1 MSALLIPA
9 AVFLAAAAL
18 TGAMRRAAIRMRVL
32 LDRPVSR
39 SAHSDPVPTG
49 GGLVIVAL
57 FLAAVAWYC
66 LSGRLAVHYG
76 MAFLGA
82 ALVAAIGLADDIRP
96 LGVGRRMACH
106 VLAAAWSL
114 WWMGEIPP
122 AAVGGWVIESQW
134 LLGGLLLLSLVSL
147 LNLYN
152 FMDGIDGLAG
162 GELLFVA
169 SMALLFAAAAG
180 DRDVALP
187 SAVLLAAG
195 AGFLVWNW
203 PPARIFMGDVGSGF
217 IGLCLGIIAMISL
230 HQGSMSVWTWVI
242 LLGVFITDSTLTL
255 LRRVAGGE
263 PWYQA
268 HASHAF
274 QHAARRYG
282 SHRKVT
288 MAVMAVNLLWLAPMA
303 WLATQR
309 QELGFWVTMAALA
322 PLAAAAYRL
331 GAGKPEQPG
340 R

>member
-9 AVFLAAAAL
+9 GVFLAAVVL
-18 TGAMRRAAIRMRVL
+18 TGALRRAAVRMRVP

-49 GGLVIVAL
+49 GGIVIVAL

-66 LSGRLAVHYG
+66 LSGQLAFRYG

-82 ALVAAIGLADDIRP
+82 ALVAAVGLADDIRP
-96 LGVGRRMACH
+96 LGIGRRMVCH

-134 LLGGLLLLSLVSL
+134 LLGGLLLLALVSL

-169 SMALLFAAAAG
+169 SLSLFFAAAAG
-180 DRDVALP
+180 DREVALL
-187 SAVLLAAG
+187 SAALLAAG

-217 IGLCLGIIAMISL
+217 IGLSLGIIAMISL
-230 HQGSMSVWTWVI
+230 HQGSMSVWTWAI

-255 LRRVAGGE
+255 WRRVTNGE
-263 PWYQA
+263 PWHQA
-268 HASHAF
+268 HTSHAF

-288 MAVMAVNLLWLAPMA
+288 LAVMAINLLWLAPMA
-303 WLATQR
+303 WLATRHQN
-309 QELGFWVTMAALA
+309 LGLWVTMAALA
-322 PLAAAAYRL
+322 PLAAAAFML
-331 GAGKPEQPG
+331 GAGRAEEPD